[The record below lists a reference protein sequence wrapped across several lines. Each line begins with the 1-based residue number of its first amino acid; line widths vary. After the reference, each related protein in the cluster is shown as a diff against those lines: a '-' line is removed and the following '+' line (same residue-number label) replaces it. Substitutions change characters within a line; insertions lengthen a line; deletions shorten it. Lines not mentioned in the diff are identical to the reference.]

1 MNTPTLRRSLYHVYA
16 LYLIVIGSTLTQAQ
30 IPGERISR
38 NIKDGATMIRIPSGS
53 FFMGTTQEEID
64 SQFKDT
70 GLPSDWKKYT
80 LDEQPQHK
88 RKVDSFYIYQYE
100 VTNQQYKRFLDDTD
114 HR

>member
-30 IPGERISR
+30 TPGEHISR

-64 SQFKDT
+64 AQFKDT
-70 GLPSDWKKYT
+70 GLPIDWKQYT
-80 LDEQPQHK
+80 LESRSQSVSWKEGPIRGTHS
-88 RKVDSFYIYQYE
+88 VGVPS
-100 VTNQQYKRFLDDTD
+100 VTNL
-114 HR
+114 